1 MQLLFQVSPQN
12 VPLSRY
18 LAQSQCLLQQFFRL
32 PSCRCQ
38 SLCTKHRNHPCWFC
52 LHALCIRFQVESNPF
67 PLNYVANYTISTE
80 VASMEFRTENGT
92 HIPISGLDDSL
103 AITVAV
109 NNGSAGAETG
119 PEGAATGGVPTAGG
133 VNISFCDSVVVRV
146 SMGNANR
153 QAGLF
158 VQLNFTSQQG
168 ERSLLELHFIFVA
181 VTRKLNR
188 NEQRTI
194 LLNNWHLFISSIF

>member
-12 VPLSRY
+12 KELSNF
-18 LAQSQCLLQQFFRL
+18 LVESQCLLQRFFKLNSGWCQRKTNVLVL
-32 PSCRCQ
+32 PSC
-38 SLCTKHRNHPCWFC
+38 SLHPVS
-52 LHALCIRFQVESNPF
+52 ALCFSFRQVESNPF
-67 PLNYVANYTISTE
+67 PFNYVANYTVSTE

-109 NNGSAGAETG
+109 NNGSAGAEAG
-119 PEGAATGGVPTAGG
+119 PVGAGRGGVPIAGV
-133 VNISFCDSVVVRV
+133 VNVSSCDSVVVRV
-146 SMGNANR
+146 SMGNTNR

-168 ERSLLELHFIFVA
+168 ERSLFRAIFV
-181 VTRKLNR
+181 
-188 NEQRTI
+188 
-194 LLNNWHLFISSIF
+194 LFLP